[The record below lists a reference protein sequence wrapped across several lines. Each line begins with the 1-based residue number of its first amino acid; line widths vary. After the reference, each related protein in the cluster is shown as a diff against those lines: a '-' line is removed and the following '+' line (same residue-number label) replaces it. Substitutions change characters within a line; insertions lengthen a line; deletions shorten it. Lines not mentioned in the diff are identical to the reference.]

1 MRLALEAPELSS
13 DPLALR
19 YVKQETVRVQFAN
32 SPGELMS
39 REGINRYETG
49 DALVTGSTG
58 DRWSVAR
65 ARFDAKY
72 EAIAPCGLGRDG
84 EYAAKPVPVW
94 ARQMD
99 VPFSIARRA
108 GGDLLLGCAGDWVLQ
123 YAPGDFGVVEDARF
137 RRVYRELP
145 GAG

>member
-1 MRLALEAPELSS
+1 MRSSLGAPDLMS
-13 DPLALR
+13 DPQAR
-19 YVKQETVRVQFAN
+19 QYIKQETVRVQFAI
-32 SPGELMS
+32 SAGELMS
-39 REGINRYETG
+39 REGINRFESG

-58 DRWSVAR
+58 DRWSVTR

-72 EAIAPCGLGRDG
+72 EAVAPCGHGRDG

-94 ARQMD
+94 AKQMT

-108 GGDLLLGCAGDWVLQ
+108 GGDLLLGDAQDWVLQ
-123 YAPGDFGVVEDARF
+123 YAPGDFGVVENARF
-137 RRVYRELP
+137 MQVYRLLP